1 MRHYEVVFLVH
12 PDQSE
17 QVGAMTDRYVGVIEA
32 GGGTIHRREDWGRRP
47 LAYPIQKIHKAHYVL
62 LNVECGADT
71 ISEIDTAF
79 RYNDAVLRSLIIKRD
94 NAVTEETQFL
104 KEERADRAEKES
116 RERREAERAARM
128 AAEAEAGGEAGE
140 VASEET
146 ADEEAEGEAS
156 VTGEVAE

>member
-1 MRHYEVVFLVH
+1 MRHYEIVFLVH

-17 QVGAMTDRYVGVIEA
+17 QVGAMTDRYAGVIEA

-128 AAEAEAGGEAGE
+128 AAEAEAGGEADE
-140 VASEET
+140 AADEE
-146 ADEEAEGEAS
+146 AVGEEAEGEAS
-156 VTGEVAE
+156 VAGEVAE

>member
-1 MRHYEVVFLVH
+1 MRHYEIVFLVH

-17 QVGAMTDRYVGVIEA
+17 QVGAMTDRYAGVIEA

-128 AAEAEAGGEAGE
+128 AAEAEAGGEADE
-140 VASEET
+140 AADEE
-146 ADEEAEGEAS
+146 AAGEEAEGEAS
-156 VTGEVAE
+156 VAGEVAE